1 MPPHVIR
8 EFATLV
14 DLLNGVHKLAHGP
27 GVGKDILRSMSSI
40 LLAEPKF
47 KDTFRTVDGFRTLA
61 TALAAMGGS
70 TLALLRARTHARTH
84 AFASA

>member
-1 MPPHVIR
+1 LTPVVVAATRCVDVDR

-27 GVGKDILRSMSSI
+27 GVGKDILRSVSAI
-40 LLAEPKF
+40 LLAERKF
-47 KDTFRTVDGFRTLA
+47 KDIFRSVGGFKTLS

-70 TLALLRARTHARTH
+70 T
-84 AFASA
+84 